1 MANEGHDSE
10 APLTGC
16 GEQGSLEDLSFQ
28 QSLEEIESIVDR
40 IEAEDVDIDQ
50 LAEQLQRATKLLEVC
65 RAKIRKAEVEVRH
78 IVDKLDDGGTEGG

>member
-1 MANEGHDSE
+1 MANEGEE
-10 APLTGC
+10 AGALETASL
-16 GEQGSLEDLSFQ
+16 EQGPLEDLSFQ

-78 IVDKLDDGGTEGG
+78 IVDKLDDGGAEGG

>member
-1 MANEGHDSE
+1 MAKEEHESE
-10 APLTGC
+10 AQESGL
-16 GEQGSLEDLSFQ
+16 EQAALEDLSFQ

-78 IVDKLDDGGTEGG
+78 IVDKLDDGGGG